1 MSGASKTEAERA
13 IWRIAKESSAKF
25 QVSTILPNAMFG
37 PLLKPGGVDS
47 SSTATWLLNLFNGDV
62 DAFDSFPLQYYVDVR
77 DTARLHS
84 IALRDPSCSGQRL
97 FSFAA
102 PFNRS
107 DVLALF
113 RELRP
118 GKTFAADDRETGRDL
133 SIIPNEE
140 ANEIAEEALRQGL
153 RVVEGLRRGYYRQC
167 LAVRNVLASP
177 RDRIS
182 VCARCHLFRV
192 AVLNQYC

>member
-1 MSGASKTEAERA
+1 MYGASKTEAERA
-13 IWRIAKESSAKF
+13 IWRIAKEFEAPF

-37 PLLKPGGVDS
+37 PILKPNGADD
-47 SSTATWLLNLFNGDV
+47 SSTATWLLKLFNGEA
-62 DAFDSFPLQYYVDVR
+62 DAFDSFPPQYYVDVR

-84 IALRDPSCSGQRL
+84 IALRDPSCSGQRI

-118 GKTFAADDRETGRDL
+118 GQSFPVDDRETGRDL
-133 SIIPNEE
+133 SIIPNED
-140 ANEIAEEALRQGL
+140 ANELLQTHYGK
-153 RVVEGLRRGYYRQC
+153 GF
-167 LAVRNVLASP
+167 ASLKECVKATI
-177 RDRIS
+177 DS
-182 VCARCHLFRV
+182 V
-192 AVLNQYC
+192 

>member
-1 MSGASKTEAERA
+1 MFCLGFEKLLLTVSQWQVYGASKTEAERA
-13 IWRIAKESSAKF
+13 IWRTAKEAHASF

-37 PLLKPGGVDS
+37 PILKKGGADS
-47 SSTATWLLNLFNGDV
+47 SSTATWLLKLFNGDEG
-62 DAFDSFPLQYYVDVR
+62 AFDSFPPQYYVDVR

-113 RELRP
+113 HELCP
-118 GKTFAADDRETGRDL
+118 DKTFPADDRETGRDL
-133 SIIPNEE
+133 SIIPNED
-140 ANEIAEEALRQGL
+140 ANELLKKHYGK
-153 RVVEGLRRGYYRQC
+153 GF
-167 LAVRNVLASP
+167 ASLKECVKATI
-177 RDRIS
+177 DS
-182 VCARCHLFRV
+182 V
-192 AVLNQYC
+192 